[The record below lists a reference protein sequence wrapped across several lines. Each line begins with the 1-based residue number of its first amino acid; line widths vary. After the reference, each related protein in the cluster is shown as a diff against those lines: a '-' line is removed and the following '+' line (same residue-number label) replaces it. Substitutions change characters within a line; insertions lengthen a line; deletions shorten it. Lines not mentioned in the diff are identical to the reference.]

1 MLCVQE
7 GEAMLSADG
16 KVRPRLRELTDSW
29 DALIL
34 NCQEKKNRLHE
45 AYQVRP
51 AALSLPVV
59 AFSCSS
65 RSEAANL
72 TQTKPPW
79 WSEGA
84 RPL

>member
-1 MLCVQE
+1 
-7 GEAMLSADG
+7 MLSADG

-65 RSEAANL
+65 RSEAA
-72 TQTKPPW
+72 KPHADRAPVVVR
-79 WSEGA
+79 GGPA
-84 RPL
+84 PVIG